1 MSPYFVANLSMLGK
15 ASLCGAWLQN
25 GGFFV
30 SKKVNKM
37 KRNRKLKK
45 EMFPKYRLTYVTQ
58 EGAHTYMTNIKSRLW
73 RKLSL
78 ESKVE
83 RASFS
88 IIYGQNEKNESIE
101 YEFPKQRE
109 RFNKD
114 FRTFS
119 AKNEIEWMMK
129 NL

>member
-1 MSPYFVANLSMLGK
+1 
-15 ASLCGAWLQN
+15 
-25 GGFFV
+25 
-30 SKKVNKM
+30 
-37 KRNRKLKK
+37 
-45 EMFPKYRLTYVTQ
+45 MFPKYRLAYVTR

-78 ESKVE
+78 ESKLE

-101 YEFPKQRE
+101 YEFPQQRE

-119 AKNEIEWMMK
+119 AKKESDWMLK
-129 NL
+129 NI